1 MGGGFWRLREALT
14 RRKTRAT
21 PAINAHVV
29 ESYEP
34 VARAML
40 DAGWEFMAHGV
51 VQGAMH
57 LLPDQRKAIRQTVE
71 LLEKFTGKKPKGWLG
86 PGLTETWETLAYLR
100 GEGIEYVSDWAN
112 DDQPYEIR
120 TQAGALVSVADTVEL
135 HHI

>member
-14 RRKTRAT
+14 KRKIRAP

-51 VQGAMH
+51 VQGPMH

-71 LLEKFTGKKPKGWLG
+71 LLEKFTGKKPKSWLV
-86 PGLTETWETLAYLR
+86 PRLTEKWETLDYLL
-100 GEGIEYVSDWAN
+100 GAGIDYVSA
-112 DDQPYEIR
+112 
-120 TQAGALVSVADTVEL
+120 S
-135 HHI
+135 